1 MEPVKEINNG
11 YLLDTHV
18 LLWWLFDDPKLS
30 DTARDII
37 RAPDSIIIVSSAS
50 GWEIAT
56 KSRLGKLPH
65 AGDIMDDL
73 PSLLQKA
80 RIEVLSITMA
90 HALAAGALPGP
101 HRDPFDRMLIWQAIR
116 EKMVLISKDG
126 KIEAYED
133 YGLKILPLS

>member
-30 DTARDII
+30 DPAKDVI
-37 RAPDSIIIVSSAS
+37 RAPENTIIVSSAS

-65 AGDIMDDL
+65 AGDIIDHL

-80 RIEVLSITMA
+80 RFKVLAITMA
-90 HALAAGALPGP
+90 HALTAGALTGS
-101 HRDPFDRMLIWQAIR
+101 HRDPFDRMLIAQ
-116 EKMVLISKDG
+116 G
-126 KIEAYED
+126 QIEQ
-133 YGLKILPLS
+133 LPIITSDRAFKNYPVELLW

>member
-1 MEPVKEINNG
+1 MDG

-30 DTARDII
+30 GPARDII
-37 RAPDSIIIVSSAS
+37 RAPENTIIVSSAS

-65 AGDIMDDL
+65 AGDIVYNL

-80 RIEVLSITMA
+80 RIKVLPITMA
-90 HALAAGALPGP
+90 HALAAGALPVP
-101 HRDPFDRMLIWQAIR
+101 HRDPFDRILAAQSRLEAI
-116 EKMVLISKDG
+116 
-126 KIEAYED
+126 
-133 YGLKILPLS
+133 PLVTVDPIFASFGTRTMW

>member
-1 MEPVKEINNG
+1 LGSLKEKNDS

-30 DTARDII
+30 DPARDVI
-37 RAPDSIIIVSSAS
+37 RAPENRILVSSAS

-65 AGDIMDDL
+65 AGDITDNL

-80 RIEVLSITMA
+80 RFTILPITMV

-101 HRDPFDRMLIWQAIR
+101 HRDPFDRMLIAQGQIEQIPIVTSDRAFKKYPV
-116 EKMVLISKDG
+116 ELIW
-126 KIEAYED
+126 
-133 YGLKILPLS
+133 